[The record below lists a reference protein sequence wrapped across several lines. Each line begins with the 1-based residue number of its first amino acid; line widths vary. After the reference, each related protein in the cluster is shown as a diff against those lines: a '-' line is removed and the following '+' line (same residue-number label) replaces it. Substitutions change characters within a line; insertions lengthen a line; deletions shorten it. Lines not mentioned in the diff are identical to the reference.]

1 MEGSESV
8 GRGRGGG
15 ERMWKRTEG
24 DGAGWG
30 EGQAGMRRAM
40 EGESRQ
46 ETGGERD
53 GMVGVVDVE
62 GWGESAIL
70 AQ

>member
-1 MEGSESV
+1 
-8 GRGRGGG
+8 
-15 ERMWKRTEG
+15 MWKRTEG

-40 EGESRQ
+40 EGGSRQ
-46 ETGGERD
+46 ETGGGRD

-62 GWGESAIL
+62 GWDESAIL

>member
-1 MEGSESV
+1 
-8 GRGRGGG
+8 
-15 ERMWKRTEG
+15 MWKRTEG

-53 GMVGVVDVE
+53 GMVDVVDVE
-62 GWGESAIL
+62 GWDESAIL